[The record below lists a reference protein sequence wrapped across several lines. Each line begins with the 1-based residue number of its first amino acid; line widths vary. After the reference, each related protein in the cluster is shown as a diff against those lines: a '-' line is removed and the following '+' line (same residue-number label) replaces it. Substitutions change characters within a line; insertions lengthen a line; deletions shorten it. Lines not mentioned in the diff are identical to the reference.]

1 MNKQEKA
8 PGSSLIY
15 PITHYTT
22 FSSEMLNVNGQPNR
36 WKRDFLDFL
45 TSDCLT
51 LDKKELDELLFQN

>member
-51 LDKKELDELLFQN
+51 LDK